1 MFCTYLEIDMD
12 IDVVICCVELVA
24 IVFKFCTCEFLDMDN
39 GVDFDVK
46 LVAIVLI
53 FHVNTQFQKMPK
65 NAKYTHKILR
75 YEMASL
81 DRMRQN
87 QERINALGLKHI
99 STSLKDSAQSNCAKG
114 KRSRASV
121 VVDNDYVPPIGNDD
135 NDDESSNSVIHKVQ

>member
-1 MFCTYLEIDMD
+1 
-12 IDVVICCVELVA
+12 
-24 IVFKFCTCEFLDMDN
+24 
-39 GVDFDVK
+39 
-46 LVAIVLI
+46 
-53 FHVNTQFQKMPK
+53 MPK

-75 YEMASL
+75 YKMTSL

-99 STSLKDSAQSNCAKG
+99 STSLKDSARSNCTKG